1 MFVNGVRTEDAELQ
15 WEANTEHNIIGY
27 RVYRP
32 GSLACPE
39 SEAMLSL
46 ALTCTDFGGP
56 KKAEATYEIAA
67 LYRNAEGQVVE
78 GAKATAKLPWPM
90 PVAPNKPEPVE
101 AIKNEDGSVTLTW
114 PKISGAAF
122 YRIYR
127 ESTNYASRYDVAP
140 GSENPSYTD
149 TDATVAHS
157 YWVTAVNSNMH
168 ESAPVGPVTK

>member
-1 MFVNGVRTEDAELQ
+1 MLDALLP
-15 WEANTEHNIIGY
+15 A
-27 RVYRP
+27 
-32 GSLACPE
+32 
-39 SEAMLSL
+39 
-46 ALTCTDFGGP
+46 
-56 KKAEATYEIAA
+56 AEAYSAA
-67 LYRNAEGQVVE
+67 LDSGKTTADALRAAAAAE

-90 PVAPNKPEPVE
+90 PLAPNKPEPVE
-101 AIKNEDGSVTLTW
+101 ATKNEDGSVTLTW

-140 GSENPSYTD
+140 GSENPGYTD